1 MRFKDFI
8 VSMLSDA
15 EGTGISSKRVI
26 GFVSFLIFIALT
38 FINTYSGKITP
49 SVFVDGLMYIILGTF
64 LGGTLEYFSKR
75 QTSTTV
81 RDNDNVIVNVPSV
94 TPTTTKKPIVDVSTT
109 TTTTNKPTVED
120 EDFIVDNNTE

>member
-1 MRFKDFI
+1 MTFKDFTL
-8 VSMLSDA
+8 SMLSDA

-26 GFVSFLIFIALT
+26 GFISFIVFISLT
-38 FINTYSGKITP
+38 FINTYAGKLTP
-49 SVFVDGLMYIILGTF
+49 DVFVDGLMYIILGTF

-81 RDNDNVIVNVPSV
+81 KDNDHVIVNVPS
-94 TPTTTKKPIVDVSTT
+94 TGPTTTRQPIVDLSTT
-109 TTTTNKPTVED
+109 TTTTKVSED